1 MELTFLGTSAGVPTR
16 TRNMTSIVLNLQ
28 QPTAAEVWLFD
39 CGEGTQHQFLHTALH
54 PGKLN
59 KIFITH
65 LHGDHLFGLPGLLCS
80 RSMQGNSLPLT
91 LYGPKGLREFVE
103 VALRLSGSWTD
114 YPLDIVEIG
123 PGLILDDAGYRV
135 TAWPLNH
142 PVECYGYRI
151 EEHDKPGTLDA
162 ARLIADGVPSGPL
175 FQQLKQ
181 GLSVELADGRIVD
194 GRRYLGPTTPGK
206 KLAIFGDTA
215 PCAAALELAHGVD
228 VMIHE
233 TTLEQAM
240 AEKANARGH
249 SSSQQAAALARDA
262 GVGTFIATHFSSRYD
277 LQGCQRLLAECREI
291 FPQTLLADD
300 FMVYPIR

>member
-39 CGEGTQHQFLHTALH
+39 CGEGTQHQFLHTALP

-123 PGLILDDAGYRV
+123 PGLVLDDAGYRV

-215 PCAAALELAHGVD
+215 PCAAALELAHDVD

-262 GVGTFIATHFSSRYD
+262 EVGTFIATHFSSRYD

-291 FPQTLLADD
+291 FPQTLLAED

>member
-123 PGLILDDAGYRV
+123 PGLVLNDAGYRV

-215 PCAAALELAHGVD
+215 PCAAALELAHDVD

-291 FPQTLLADD
+291 FPQTLLAED

>member
-39 CGEGTQHQFLHTALH
+39 CGEGTQHQFLHTAQH

-215 PCAAALELAHGVD
+215 PCAAALELAQGVD

-291 FPQTLLADD
+291 FPQTLLAED